1 MSQVCLHS
9 DDFSTGACPAVSA
22 ATVTLVFAVALE
34 VFAAGFVFTAVLAA
48 AAVLEPAFDF
58 ETDFLVAVA
67 GFCVANGRSSQRL
80 TPPGLGGGPDI
91 SSVRAA
97 SGTKKEAR
105 QLTQGAWGQ
114 LPTIPVL
121 TP

>member
-9 DDFSTGACPAVSA
+9 DDFSMGACPAVSA
-22 ATVTLVFAVALE
+22 ATVTLVFVVALE
-34 VFAAGFVFTAVLAA
+34 VFAAVLAA
-48 AAVLEPAFDF
+48 AAVLEPGFDF

-67 GFCVANGRSSQRL
+67 GFFVANGRSSQRL

-91 SSVRAA
+91 SSVRTA

-105 QLTQGAWGQ
+105 QHTQGAWGQ
-114 LPTIPVL
+114 LPIIPVL

>member
-9 DDFSTGACPAVSA
+9 DDFSTEACPAVSA

-34 VFAAGFVFTAVLAA
+34 VFAAGFALAAGFVFTAVFAA
-48 AAVLEPAFDF
+48 VAVLEPAFDF

-67 GFCVANGRSSQRL
+67 GFFVANGRSSQRL
-80 TPPGLGGGPDI
+80 TPPGLCGGPDN

-105 QLTQGAWGQ
+105 QHTQGA
-114 LPTIPVL
+114 
-121 TP
+121 